1 MADVVFILISSLLII
16 CSIGVCV
23 SKNLVHAAVYLFFSL
38 FLIAGLYIF
47 LYADFLAAVQVIV
60 YVGGILVLIIFGVML
75 TNRLEKPS
83 INISSM
89 NQFLAGLLC
98 LFFFIIQC
106 FAIFNGKWISS
117 NNQIIENS
125 SETIGR
131 LILHE
136 YLLPFEIV
144 SILLLG
150 ALVGAATIARKK
162 R

>member
-1 MADVVFILISSLLII
+1 MSDFVFIVLSSLLII
-16 CSIGVCV
+16 SSIGVCV
-23 SKNLVHAAVYLFFSL
+23 SKNLVHAAVYLFFTL
-38 FLIAGLYIF
+38 FCVAGLYIF

-89 NQFLAGLLC
+89 NQFLAALLC
-98 LFFFIIQC
+98 LLLFIVQC
-106 FAIFNGKWISS
+106 FAILNGKWISS
-117 NNQIIENS
+117 NNEIIENS
-125 SETIGR
+125 SKIIGN
-131 LILHE
+131 LILNE
-136 YLLPFEIV
+136 YLLPFEVV

-150 ALVGAATIARKK
+150 ALIGAATIARRK

>member
-1 MADVVFILISSLLII
+1 MSDFVFIVLSSLLII
-16 CSIGVCV
+16 TSIGVCV

-38 FLIAGLYIF
+38 FFVAGLYIL
-47 LYADFLAAVQVIV
+47 LYADFLAAVQIIV

-89 NQFLAGLLC
+89 NQFLAALLC
-98 LFFFIIQC
+98 LLLFIVQC
-106 FAIFNGKWISS
+106 FAILNGKWISS
-117 NNQIIENS
+117 NNEVIDNS
-125 SETIGR
+125 SKIIGN
-131 LILHE
+131 LILNE
-136 YLLPFEIV
+136 YLLPFEVV

-150 ALVGAATIARKK
+150 ALIGAATIARRK

>member
-1 MADVVFILISSLLII
+1 MSDFVFIILSSLLII
-16 CSIGVCV
+16 SSLGVCL

-38 FLIAGLYIF
+38 FFVAGLYIF

-89 NQFLAGLLC
+89 NQFLAALLC
-98 LFFFIIQC
+98 LLLFIIQC
-106 FAIFNGKWISS
+106 FAIFNGKLISH
-117 NNQIIENS
+117 NNEIINDS
-125 SETIGR
+125 SKMIGH
-131 LILHE
+131 LILNE

-150 ALVGAATIARKK
+150 ALIGAATIARKK

>member
-1 MADVVFILISSLLII
+1 MSDFVFIVLSSLLII
-16 CSIGVCV
+16 TSIGVCV

-38 FLIAGLYIF
+38 FMVAGLYIF

-89 NQFLAGLLC
+89 NQFLAALLC
-98 LFFFIIQC
+98 LLLFIVQC
-106 FAIFNGKWISS
+106 FAILNGKWISS
-117 NNQIIENS
+117 NNEIIDNS
-125 SETIGR
+125 SKIIGN
-131 LILHE
+131 LILNE
-136 YLLPFEIV
+136 YLLPFEVV

-150 ALVGAATIARKK
+150 ALIGAATIARRK

>member
-1 MADVVFILISSLLII
+1 MSDFVFILLSSLLLIS
-16 CSIGVCV
+16 SIGVCV
-23 SKNLVHAAVYLFFSL
+23 SKNLVHAAVYLFFAL
-38 FLIAGLYIF
+38 FFVAGLYIF

-98 LFFFIIQC
+98 LLLFMVQC

-117 NNQIIENS
+117 NSEVIENS
-125 SETIGR
+125 TKSIGN
-131 LILHE
+131 LILNE
-136 YLLPFEIV
+136 YLLPFEVV
-144 SILLLG
+144 SVLLLG
-150 ALVGAATIARKK
+150 ALIGAATIARKK

>member
-1 MADVVFILISSLLII
+1 MSDFVFIVISSLLII
-16 CSIGVCV
+16 SSIGVCV

-38 FLIAGLYIF
+38 FFVAGLYIL

-89 NQFLAGLLC
+89 NQFLAALLC
-98 LFFFIIQC
+98 LLLFIVQC
-106 FAIFNGKWISS
+106 LAILNGKWISS
-117 NNQIIENS
+117 NNEVIDNS
-125 SETIGR
+125 SEIIGN
-131 LILHE
+131 LILNE
-136 YLLPFEIV
+136 YLLPFEVV

-150 ALVGAATIARKK
+150 ALIGAATIARRK

>member
-1 MADVVFILISSLLII
+1 MSDFVFIVLSSLLII
-16 CSIGVCV
+16 TSIGVCV

-38 FLIAGLYIF
+38 FFVAGLYIL

-89 NQFLAGLLC
+89 NQFLAALLC
-98 LFFFIIQC
+98 LLLFIVQC
-106 FAIFNGKWISS
+106 FAILNGKWISS
-117 NNQIIENS
+117 NNEIIVNS
-125 SETIGR
+125 SKIIGN
-131 LILHE
+131 LILNE
-136 YLLPFEIV
+136 YLLPFEVV

-150 ALVGAATIARKK
+150 ALIGAATIARRK

>member
-1 MADVVFILISSLLII
+1 MSDFVFILLSSLLLIS
-16 CSIGVCV
+16 SIGVCV

-38 FLIAGLYIF
+38 FLVAGLYIF

-89 NQFLAGLLC
+89 NQFLAGFLCFLL
-98 LFFFIIQC
+98 FVVQC

-117 NNQIIENS
+117 NSEVIENS
-125 SETIGR
+125 SKSIGN
-131 LILHE
+131 LILNE
-136 YLLPFEIV
+136 YLLPFEVV
-144 SILLLG
+144 SVLLLG
-150 ALVGAATIARKK
+150 ALIGAATIARKK

>member
-1 MADVVFILISSLLII
+1 MSDFVFIILSSLLII
-16 CSIGVCV
+16 SSLGVCL

-38 FLIAGLYIF
+38 FFVAGLYIF

-60 YVGGILVLIIFGVML
+60 YVGAILVLIIFRVML

-89 NQFLAGLLC
+89 NQFLAALLC
-98 LFFFIIQC
+98 LLLFIIQC
-106 FAIFNGKWISS
+106 FAIFNGKWISH
-117 NNQIIENS
+117 NNEIINDS
-125 SETIGR
+125 SKMIGH
-131 LILHE
+131 LILNE

-150 ALVGAATIARKK
+150 ALIGAATIARKK